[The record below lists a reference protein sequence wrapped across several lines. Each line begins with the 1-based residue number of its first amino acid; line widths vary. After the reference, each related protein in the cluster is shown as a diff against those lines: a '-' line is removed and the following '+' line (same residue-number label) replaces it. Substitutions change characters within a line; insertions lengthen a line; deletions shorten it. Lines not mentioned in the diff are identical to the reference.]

1 MQSWN
6 GESCVF
12 IQLEKPN
19 STGESNAADKFRKHW
34 SHEEVQALKEFVSE
48 GLDPAS
54 IAEKLG
60 RTRLAVIGKIR
71 RLRLLRTESMQST
84 ASAETNQITLEDDDV
99 KEFLSACSLLYPKH
113 RRACAFLLKEC
124 INKILGGETKF

>member
-6 GESCVF
+6 GESCIF

-19 STGESNAADKFRKHW
+19 STGESNVTDRFRKHW
-34 SHEEVQALKEFVSE
+34 SHEEMQALKEFVSE

-60 RTRLAVIGKIR
+60 RSRLAVIGKIR
-71 RLRLLRTESMQST
+71 RLRLRSESMQNA
-84 ASAETNQITLEDDDV
+84 ASAETNQINLEDDDV

-113 RRACAFLLKEC
+113 RRACAFLLKKC
-124 INKILGGETKF
+124 INKILGEKT